1 MKKKRGPT
9 LSLRAK
15 GPLAIFTRPELKTE
29 RVSYEIPTPSA
40 VRGIFE
46 AICWKPAIQ
55 WHVESIYVFNEISF
69 TAMKRNELTCKS
81 VQPVQSQL
89 DGGNY
94 IYENSIEVD
103 RVTKREEKGKW
114 KYDTPNR
121 AQRNTVALRNVDY
134 QFEAFFTLTE
144 RAGPEDNIFKFID
157 MFSRRLEKGQHF
169 HQPYFGCRE
178 CIAEILPPV
187 KNPKEHAIHL
197 SKEFGIMLW
206 DIEFRTGGEGQ
217 NTALFFDASR
227 ENGMINGKI
236 KIPLYPIGREEVSYD
251 IESAL

>member
-1 MKKKRGPT
+1 MKKQRGPT

-29 RVSYEIPTPSA
+29 RVSYEVPTPSA

-55 WHVESIYVFNEISF
+55 WHVERIYVLSEISF
-69 TAMKRNELTCKS
+69 TSMKRNELTCKS
-81 VQPVQSQL
+81 VQPTQSQL

-94 IYENSIEVD
+94 TYENSIEVD
-103 RVTKREEKGKW
+103 RITKRKEKGKW

-144 RAGPEDNIFKFID
+144 KAGPNDNIYKFID
-157 MFSRRLEKGQHF
+157 MFTRRVDNGQHF

-178 CIAEILPPV
+178 CIAEIHPPIE
-187 KNPKEHAIHL
+187 KPEDQSIQI
-197 SKEFGIMLW
+197 SKDLGIMLW
-206 DIEFRTGGEGQ
+206 DIEFGGGKARQ
-217 NTALFFDASR
+217 NTPLFFNA
-227 ENGMINGKI
+227 EIKNGKI
-236 KIPLYPIGREEVSYD
+236 KIPSNPIGREEVSYD

>member
-29 RVSYEIPTPSA
+29 RVSYEVPTPSS

-55 WHVESIYVFNEISF
+55 WHVERIYVFNKICF
-69 TAMKRNELTCKS
+69 TAMKRNELNSKGIMPSKQMMDCGMREFTH
-81 VQPVQSQL
+81 
-89 DGGNY
+89 G
-94 IYENSIEVD
+94 IYGINVEHD
-103 RVTKREEKGKW
+103 
-114 KYDTPNR
+114 R

-144 RAGPEDNIFKFID
+144 RAGADDNIYKFVD
-157 MFSRRLEKGQHF
+157 MFTRRVKNGQHF

-178 CIAEILPPV
+178 CIAEIHPPIE
-187 KNPKEHAIHL
+187 KPEERSISI
-197 SKEFGIMLW
+197 SKELGIMLW
-206 DIEFRTGGEGQ
+206 DIEFRGGKKAQ
-217 NTALFFDASR
+217 NTPLFFNA
-227 ENGMINGKI
+227 EIKNGEI
-236 KIPLYPIGREEVSYD
+236 KIPSHPIGREEVSYD

>member
-29 RVSYEIPTPSA
+29 RVSYEVPTPSS

-55 WHVESIYVFNEISF
+55 WHVERIYVFNEICF
-69 TAMKRNELTCKS
+69 TAMKRNELNSKS
-81 VQPVQSQL
+81 IMPSKQMM
-89 DGGNY
+89 DCGMREFTHG
-94 IYENSIEVD
+94 IYGINVETD
-103 RVTKREEKGKW
+103 
-114 KYDTPNR
+114 R

-144 RAGPEDNIFKFID
+144 RAGAEDNIYKFVD
-157 MFSRRLEKGQHF
+157 MFTRRVKNGQHF

-178 CIAEILPPV
+178 CIAEIHPPIE
-187 KNPKEHAIHL
+187 KPEKQSIPI
-197 SKEFGIMLW
+197 SKELGIMLW
-206 DIEFRTGGEGQ
+206 DIEFRGGKKAQ
-217 NTALFFDASR
+217 NTPLFFNA
-227 ENGMINGKI
+227 EIKNGEI
-236 KIPLYPIGREEVSYD
+236 KIPLHPIGREEVAYD

>member
-29 RVSYEIPTPSA
+29 RVSYEVPTPSA

-55 WHVESIYVFNEISF
+55 WHVERIYVLNEISF
-69 TAMKRNELTCKS
+69 TSMKRNELNSKS
-81 VQPVQSQL
+81 IMPSKQMM
-89 DGGNY
+89 DGGMREFTHG
-94 IYENSIEVD
+94 IYGINVESV
-103 RVTKREEKGKW
+103 
-114 KYDTPNR
+114 R

-144 RAGPEDNIFKFID
+144 RAGAGDNIYKFVD
-157 MFSRRLEKGQHF
+157 MFTRRVKKGQHF

-178 CIAEILPPV
+178 CISEIHPPIE
-187 KNPKEHAIHL
+187 KPEERSISI
-197 SKEFGIMLW
+197 SKELGIMLW
-206 DIEFRTGGEGQ
+206 DIEFGGGKARQ
-217 NTALFFDASR
+217 NTPLFFNAKLES
-227 ENGMINGKI
+227 GKI
-236 KIPLYPIGREEVSYD
+236 DIPLYPIGREEVSYD
-251 IESAL
+251 IESTL

>member
-1 MKKKRGPT
+1 MKKRRGPT

-29 RVSYEIPTPSA
+29 RVSYEVPTPSS

-55 WHVESIYVFNEISF
+55 WHVERIYVFNEICF
-69 TAMKRNELTCKS
+69 TAMKRNELNSKS
-81 VQPVQSQL
+81 IMPSKQMM
-89 DGGNY
+89 DCGMREFTHG
-94 IYENSIEVD
+94 IYGINVEPD
-103 RVTKREEKGKW
+103 
-114 KYDTPNR
+114 R

-144 RAGPEDNIFKFID
+144 RAGSGDNIYKFID
-157 MFSRRLEKGQHF
+157 MFSRRLENGQHF

-178 CIAEILPPV
+178 CVAEILPPIE
-187 KNPKEHAIHL
+187 KPKERSISI
-197 SKEFGIMLW
+197 SKELGIMLW
-206 DIEFRTGGEGQ
+206 DIEFGGGEKQQ
-217 NTALFFDASR
+217 NTPLFFNAKL
-227 ENGMINGKI
+227 ENGKME
-236 KIPLYPIGREEVSYD
+236 IPSHPIGREEVSYD

>member
-29 RVSYEIPTPSA
+29 RVSYEVPTPSS

-55 WHVESIYVFNEISF
+55 WHVERIYVFNEISF
-69 TAMKRNELTCKS
+69 TSMKRNELTCKS
-81 VQPVQSQL
+81 VQPTQSQL

-94 IYENSIEVD
+94 TYENSIEVD
-103 RVTKREEKGKW
+103 RVTKRKEKGKW

-144 RAGPEDNIFKFID
+144 RAGVDDNIYKFLD
-157 MFSRRLEKGQHF
+157 MFTRRVKNGQHF

-178 CIAEILPPV
+178 CIAEIHPPIE
-187 KNPKEHAIHL
+187 KPEERSISI
-197 SKEFGIMLW
+197 SKELGIMLW
-206 DIEFRTGGEGQ
+206 DIEFRGGKKAQ
-217 NTALFFDASR
+217 NTPLFFNA
-227 ENGMINGKI
+227 EIKNGEI
-236 KIPLYPIGREEVSYD
+236 KIPSHPIGREEVSYD

>member
-29 RVSYEIPTPSA
+29 RVSYEVPTPSS

-55 WHVESIYVFNEISF
+55 WHVERIYVFNEICF
-69 TAMKRNELTCKS
+69 TAMKRNELNSKS
-81 VQPVQSQL
+81 IMPSKQMM
-89 DGGNY
+89 DCGMREFTHG
-94 IYENSIEVD
+94 IYGINVETD
-103 RVTKREEKGKW
+103 
-114 KYDTPNR
+114 R

-144 RAGPEDNIFKFID
+144 RAGAEDNIYKFVD
-157 MFSRRLEKGQHF
+157 MFTRRVKNGQHF

-178 CIAEILPPV
+178 CIAEILSPIEKPE
-187 KNPKEHAIHL
+187 KRTISI
-197 SKEFGIMLW
+197 SKELGIMLW
-206 DIEFRTGGEGQ
+206 DIEFGGGEERQ
-217 NTALFFDASR
+217 NTPLFFNAKM
-227 ENGMINGKI
+227 ENGKME
-236 KIPLYPIGREEVSYD
+236 IPLHPIGREEVAYD
-251 IESAL
+251 IKSAL

>member
-1 MKKKRGPT
+1 MKNRRGPT

-29 RVSYEIPTPSA
+29 RVSYEVPTPSA

-55 WHVESIYVFNEISF
+55 WHVERIYVFNEISF
-69 TAMKRNELTCKS
+69 TAMKRNELNNKS
-81 VQPVQSQL
+81 IMPSKQMM
-89 DGGNY
+89 DCGMREFTHG
-94 IYENSIEVD
+94 IYGINVEDELV
-103 RVTKREEKGKW
+103 
-114 KYDTPNR
+114 R

-144 RAGPEDNIFKFID
+144 RAGADDNIYKFVD
-157 MFSRRLEKGQHF
+157 MFTRRVKNGQHF

-178 CIAEILPPV
+178 CIAEILMPV
-187 KNPKEHAIHL
+187 KNPEELTIPL

-206 DIEFRTGGEGQ
+206 DVEFGAGEEKQ

-227 ENGMINGKI
+227 EYGMINGKI
-236 KIPLYPIGREEVSYD
+236 KIPSHPIGREEVSYD

>member
-29 RVSYEIPTPSA
+29 RVSYEVPTPSS

-55 WHVESIYVFNEISF
+55 WHVERIYVFNEISF
-69 TAMKRNELTCKS
+69 TSMKRNELTCKS
-81 VQPVQSQL
+81 VQPTQSQL

-94 IYENSIEVD
+94 TYENSIEVD
-103 RVTKREEKGKW
+103 KVTKRKEKGKW

-144 RAGPEDNIFKFID
+144 RAGSEDNIYKFVD
-157 MFSRRLEKGQHF
+157 MFTRRVKNGQHF

-178 CIAEILPPV
+178 CIAEIHPPIE
-187 KNPKEHAIHL
+187 KPEERSISI
-197 SKEFGIMLW
+197 SKELGIMLW
-206 DIEFRTGGEGQ
+206 DIEFRGGKKAQ
-217 NTALFFDASR
+217 NTPLFFNAKM
-227 ENGMINGKI
+227 EKGKME
-236 KIPLYPIGREEVSYD
+236 IPSHPIGREEVSHD
-251 IESAL
+251 IEGSL